1 MKVRLHC
8 FKVFALRSIRVFSET
23 FKEPTVMKES
33 YYAESDFRIENVGYG
48 ISLLL
53 PVISTL
59 TQIGVL
65 SNLP

>member
-1 MKVRLHC
+1 MRVRLHC
-8 FKVFALRSIRVFSET
+8 FKVFALRRIRVFSET
-23 FKEPTVMKES
+23 FEEPAVMKES